1 MEDDIRTKSFPENY
15 SSDAVRVL
23 DTMSFTRGKNV
34 GLLGSMSIRSQQY
47 AGDYDAY
54 ELVNMEEP
62 SNEVALHMLAERFK
76 EIIKDL
82 QNLPK
87 TFIGDIKAGSV
98 EEWRVLPRDAGIKN
112 GKLVGMDVTASLRKL
127 DELEK
132 KKVISPKEAKNGREH
147 LQGTMTPFRFLE
159 AKQYFKFHIVRWNPQ
174 SILQGYRVLRDNRK
188 FTLEEAFSTPSIT
201 KVDVISFV
209 QNNRYTDFSM
219 IYYFRNNGK
228 LLNPDPYEFVRS
240 IKENILYFEKKNN
253 PFKVLKRKFA
263 LAKFMKDAD
272 TITKLTPILNSD
284 LGRIYHVLGD
294 IGTLIRLL
302 EDFRPNA
309 KTVKFEIDQFKNRLS
324 NVYQLKDYL
333 KDEHTI
339 LGEIESALKDPK
351 KSTLLAKLR
360 KLEDRLQ
367 SILNKGTMELKGGA
381 IDPGT
386 LDLSEYRKG
395 KRTDQTNAE
404 ILESLEKMLR
414 SLAHFYENRDPA
426 TALGFRVLADDL
438 FPRWKSN
445 PEQDE
450 RHRIAQEVIARKV
463 LTPRAMSR
471 YFPSTTSKYYPNVVE
486 RNTIEI
492 GPLISDVEKGK
503 TEVKPPPHDARARW
517 NMPPETFMERLNF
530 LAFNPDI
537 IGFTMYR

>member
-23 DTMSFTRGKNV
+23 DTMSFTKGKNV

-54 ELVNMEEP
+54 ELVNMEE
-62 SNEVALHMLAERFK
+62 SSDEVALHMLAERFK

-82 QNLPK
+82 QSLPK

-98 EEWRVLPRDAGIKN
+98 EEWRVLPQDAGIKN

-127 DELEK
+127 DELENA
-132 KKVISPKEAKNGREH
+132 KVISPKEAKNGRER
-147 LQGTMTPFRFLE
+147 LKKAMTPFEFLE

-174 SILQGYRVLRDNRK
+174 TILQGYRELRDGRK
-188 FTLEEAFSTPSIT
+188 YTLEEAFSTPSIT

-219 IYYFRNNGK
+219 IYYFRNNGT
-228 LLNPDPYEFVRS
+228 LLNPDPYEFVQS
-240 IKENILYFEKKNN
+240 IKENILYYEKTNN

-263 LAKFMKDAD
+263 LAKFTKDAD

-302 EDFRPNA
+302 EEFRPNA
-309 KTVKFEIDQFKNRLS
+309 KTVKFEIDQFKSRLS

-351 KSTLLAKLR
+351 KETLLAKLR

-367 SILNKGTMELKGGA
+367 AILNKGTMELKGGVN
-381 IDPGT
+381 I
-386 LDLSEYRKG
+386 R
-395 KRTDQTNAE
+395 RT
-404 ILESLEKMLR
+404 
-414 SLAHFYENRDPA
+414 
-426 TALGFRVLADDL
+426 
-438 FPRWKSN
+438 KS
-445 PEQDE
+445 
-450 RHRIAQEVIARKV
+450 
-463 LTPRAMSR
+463 
-471 YFPSTTSKYYPNVVE
+471 
-486 RNTIEI
+486 
-492 GPLISDVEKGK
+492 
-503 TEVKPPPHDARARW
+503 
-517 NMPPETFMERLNF
+517 
-530 LAFNPDI
+530 
-537 IGFTMYR
+537 